1 MRRPGAAHRRK
12 HGRRGFSQPPQAQQI
27 RTGRCCPKD
36 NAGFVVSVESIPH
49 FTETTAMT
57 LKQQLTEDMKTAMRG
72 GDKHRLGVI
81 RLMLAAIKQRE
92 VDERIELDDTQVLG
106 VLEKM
111 LKQRKDSVSQFDAA
125 GRDDLSTIE
134 REEMVVIET
143 YLPAKL
149 GDDEIDALI
158 TAAIADTGATS
169 PRDMGKVVA
178 AVKEK
183 AAGRADMGVVSGRI
197 KARLAG

>member
-1 MRRPGAAHRRK
+1 
-12 HGRRGFSQPPQAQQI
+12 
-27 RTGRCCPKD
+27 
-36 NAGFVVSVESIPH
+36 
-49 FTETTAMT
+49 MT

-92 VDERIELDDTQVLG
+92 VDERIELDDVQVLS

-125 GRDDLSTIE
+125 GRDDLSAIE
-134 REEMVVIET
+134 RAEMVVIET
-143 YLPAKL
+143 YLPSKL
-149 GDDEIDALI
+149 GDAEIDALI
-158 TAAIADTGATS
+158 TAAIADTGASS
-169 PRDMGKVVA
+169 PRDIGKVVA

-183 AAGRADMGVVSGRI
+183 AVGRADMGVVSGRI

>member
-1 MRRPGAAHRRK
+1 
-12 HGRRGFSQPPQAQQI
+12 
-27 RTGRCCPKD
+27 
-36 NAGFVVSVESIPH
+36 
-49 FTETTAMT
+49 MT

-72 GDKHRLGVI
+72 GEKHRLGVI

-92 VDERIELDDTQVLG
+92 VDERIELDDVQVLAT
-106 VLEKM
+106 LEKM
-111 LKQRKDSVSQFDAA
+111 MKQRKDSVSQFDAA

-143 YLPAKL
+143 YLPSKL
-149 GDDEIDALI
+149 GDDELDALI
-158 TAAIADTGATS
+158 TAAIAETGASS

-183 AAGRADMGVVSGRI
+183 AAGRADMGVVSGKI
-197 KARLAG
+197 KAKLAG

>member
-1 MRRPGAAHRRK
+1 
-12 HGRRGFSQPPQAQQI
+12 
-27 RTGRCCPKD
+27 
-36 NAGFVVSVESIPH
+36 
-49 FTETTAMT
+49 
-57 LKQQLTEDMKTAMRG
+57 
-72 GDKHRLGVI
+72 
-81 RLMLAAIKQRE
+81 
-92 VDERIELDDTQVLG
+92 VDERIELDDSQVLG

-125 GRDDLSTIE
+125 HREDLSAIE
-134 REEMVVIET
+134 RAEMVVIET
-143 YLPAKL
+143 YLPSKL

-158 TAAIADTGATS
+158 AAAIAETGASS

-183 AAGRADMGVVSGRI
+183 AAGRADMGVVSGKI

>member
-1 MRRPGAAHRRK
+1 MA
-12 HGRRGFSQPPQAQQI
+12 
-27 RTGRCCPKD
+27 
-36 NAGFVVSVESIPH
+36 
-49 FTETTAMT
+49 
-57 LKQQLTEDMKTAMRG
+57 LKQQITEDMKTAMRG
-72 GDKHRLGVI
+72 GDKPRLGVI

-92 VDERIELDDTQVLG
+92 VDERIELDDTQVLS

-111 LKQRKDSVSQFDAA
+111 MKQRKDSVSQYAAA
-125 GRDDLSTIE
+125 GREDLADVE
-134 REEMVVIET
+134 RAEMVVIEG

-149 GDDEIDALI
+149 GEAEIDALI
-158 TAAIADTGATS
+158 AAAIDATGASS

-183 AAGRADMGVVSGRI
+183 AAGRADMGVVSARI

>member
-1 MRRPGAAHRRK
+1 
-12 HGRRGFSQPPQAQQI
+12 
-27 RTGRCCPKD
+27 
-36 NAGFVVSVESIPH
+36 
-49 FTETTAMT
+49 MT

-92 VDERIELDDTQVLG
+92 VDERIELDDTQVLA

-111 LKQRKDSVSQFDAA
+111 LKQRKDSVSQYAA
-125 GRDDLSTIE
+125 ANRGDLADVE
-134 REEMVVIET
+134 RAEMTVIEA

-149 GDDEIDALI
+149 DEAEIDALI
-158 TAAIADTGATS
+158 TAAIAETGASS

-183 AAGRADMGVVSGRI
+183 AAGRADMAVVSGRI